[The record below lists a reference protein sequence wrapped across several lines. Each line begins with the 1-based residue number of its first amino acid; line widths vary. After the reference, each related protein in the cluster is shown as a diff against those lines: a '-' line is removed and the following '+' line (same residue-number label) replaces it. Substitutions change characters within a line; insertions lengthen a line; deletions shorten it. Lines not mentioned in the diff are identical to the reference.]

1 MQINPDPPQPIQQ
14 YLSFHLTLEHQAM
27 LPTRQ
32 LSEVFNLD
40 STQIVPITDMLAAVM
55 GICNH
60 RGEALWLV
68 DLAYLLGLTP
78 LFTQNWRNLNP
89 IKIIVIREC
98 NKLLGLAVYQ
108 VDQLSL
114 YNLRSF
120 QSMPVNDYPQSM
132 AFCLQG
138 YNLTPDGKTTI
149 VLDGKAIF
157 DFLSQLQS

>member
-1 MQINPDPPQPIQQ
+1 MQNNPDLTQQIQQ
-14 YLSFHLTLEHQAM
+14 YLSFHLTSEHQAM
-27 LPTRQ
+27 LPTRE
-32 LSEVFNLD
+32 LSEVLNLD
-40 STQIVPITDMLAAVM
+40 STQIIPITDMPAAVM

-78 LFTQNWRNLNP
+78 LFAQNWRNLNH
-89 IKIIVIREC
+89 ISIIIIRE
-98 NKLLGLAVYQ
+98 NSKLLGLAVYQ

-114 YNLRSF
+114 LNSRELESVLV
-120 QSMPVNDYPQSM
+120 SNYPQSI

-138 YNLTPDGKTTI
+138 YYLTPDGKTRM

-157 DFLSQLQS
+157 DFLSQL